1 MGENL
6 ASHDVDGHQ
15 LAVHPAY
22 RENTIQSFQQA
33 AKCGVGFVEFDV
45 QVTRD
50 NIPIIWH
57 DDDVVFGAVD
67 APQRPMVKDL
77 TLAELQALCGR
88 NTAAATAAGSGAADL
103 ASSDSHHHHAVL
115 RGGSEDGS
123 TVSSPR
129 GGSEDGS
136 ISTADDGA
144 HGGRPRSKLLRL
156 FRDRSTRQAGTQYEP
171 WACTE
176 DDSIP
181 TLEAVFR
188 AMPPEVGFDI
198 EIKMTTGDDVVHT
211 PAEEV
216 DRMLSA
222 ILPVVDR
229 LAGPQPPQDHF
240 IDGPLLQ
247 PHPYRGPAAA
257 AAASA
262 STSSAPTEQQMPP
275 QQQQPVGRR
284 IMFSSFDPD
293 VCVELRRRQSRYP
306 VYYLSGCGL
315 YAHADARR
323 TSIPAALSFAAEKGM
338 RGVVMP
344 ASVLLQHMDTVANAG
359 ASRLELMTYGLENND
374 LGALQAQ
381 ADAGVVA
388 AIVDEVAGV
397 TAALGGGGA
406 LMGHGAAGEEAG
418 AAQAGAQLQQQRQ

>member
-1 MGENL
+1 MGTAGPMLLGGHRGMGENL
-6 ASHDVDGHQ
+6 ASHDVDGQQ
-15 LAVHPAY
+15 LSVYPAY

-50 NIPIIWH
+50 GVPIIWH
-57 DDDVVFGAVD
+57 DDDVVFGAAD
-67 APQRPMVKDL
+67 SPQRPMVKDL

-88 NTAAATAAGSGAADL
+88 GNTAAAAASGYL
-103 ASSDSHHHHAVL
+103 ASGDYYLHHHHNVL
-115 RGGSEDGS
+115 RGDSEDGS

-129 GGSEDGS
+129 GGSDEGS
-136 ISTADDGA
+136 TTADDGA
-144 HGGRPRSKLLRL
+144 VGGRPRSRLLRL
-156 FRDRSTRQAGTQYEP
+156 FRDRSTRQPGTQYEP
-171 WACTE
+171 WACAQ

-188 AMPPEVGFDI
+188 AMPPEIGFDV

-229 LAGPQPPQDHF
+229 LAGPQPPQEHF
-240 IDGPLLQ
+240 IDGPLLL
-247 PHPYRGPAAA
+247 PHPYRNPAAA
-257 AAASA
+257 ATA
-262 STSSAPTEQQMPP
+262 SSATAAPAA
-275 QQQQPVGRR
+275 QQQQGQQPMGRR

-315 YAHADARR
+315 YSHADARR
-323 TSIPAALSFAAEKGM
+323 TSIPAALSFAAGAGM

-344 ASVLLQHMDTVANAG
+344 ASVLLKNMDTVASAG

-374 LGALQAQ
+374 LAALQTQ

-406 LMGHGAAGEEAG
+406 VAGHGADSGAGKA
-418 AAQAGAQLQQQRQ
+418 